1 MNTNDSGMRYAMQ
14 ALKIAIIGAVREFKI
29 VPSPESP
36 AENELK
42 FNLSKNGFYPMIKF
56 KVETL

>member
-1 MNTNDSGMRYAMQ
+1 MQ
-14 ALKIAIIGAVREFKI
+14 ALKIAIIVVIREFR
-29 VPSPESP
+29 VVTSPESV

-42 FNLSKNGFYPMIKF
+42 FNLLKNGFYPFIKF